1 MKKIFLTSLFLSA
14 FVSITYS
21 QSAFKVTSTGLVQV
35 GPLNNGMLTIG
46 QSTSTTNNGNW
57 SLENCNSCPNP
68 GLNFWKPWPT
78 ASWGNYKLYIR
89 DNGKVGINCD
99 GDNTYQLK
107 VNGSIY
113 ATSSVTWA
121 SDKRFKTNIVKVEN
135 SLEKLL
141 KINTY
146 SYKFIQINE
155 KSRADNFEDKTLP
168 SYNFDDKTHFGV
180 LAQELETVFPE
191 LVQKDDNG
199 YLGVKYTEL
208 IPVLIGAVQ
217 EQQKLIQQL
226 QKEIIN
232 LQKQ

>member
-1 MKKIFLTSLFLSA
+1 
-14 FVSITYS
+14 
-21 QSAFKVTSTGLVQV
+21 
-35 GPLNNGMLTIG
+35 
-46 QSTSTTNNGNW
+46 
-57 SLENCNSCPNP
+57 
-68 GLNFWKPWPT
+68 
-78 ASWGNYKLYIR
+78 
-89 DNGKVGINCD
+89 
-99 GDNTYQLK
+99 
-107 VNGSIY
+107 
-113 ATSSVTWA
+113 
-121 SDKRFKTNIVKVEN
+121 VKVEN

-180 LAQELETVFPE
+180 LAQEIETIFPE

-208 IPVLIGAVQ
+208 IPILIGAVQ
-217 EQQKLIQQL
+217 EQQKIILEL